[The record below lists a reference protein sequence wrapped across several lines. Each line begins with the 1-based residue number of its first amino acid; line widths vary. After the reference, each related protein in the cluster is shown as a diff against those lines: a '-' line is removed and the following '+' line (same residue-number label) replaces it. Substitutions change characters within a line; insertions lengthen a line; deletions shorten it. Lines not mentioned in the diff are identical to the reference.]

1 MFRLRKKTTI
11 ATLTA
16 VLAVFGILMTGR
28 TADANASLGDE
39 PTYQNLYQSALYTES
54 SEGGIKEISINYE
67 SLAKYPKIDADA
79 DDQVFD
85 YTNLGK
91 GGEYTTEGATL
102 VNTIKVLSKKGWLV
116 TYKTHP
122 SWWEIITKAV
132 GEVVTAY
139 ATGISVI
146 LGTIGEGLTD
156 IGNVFSDAYAWV
168 VDKSTPANL
177 IDWVGKTASGTYGDK
192 NWITDLFGAII
203 TNLVGDLNQM
213 LTIVRNVALVVWV
226 IAAGVAVGSAFIR
239 GNLKGTLLPFRRL
252 IIKISVPILFVSTY
266 PSWNNMTTLQDKI
279 DTDKLKIDGKL
290 NDTIVVDNLKLAV
303 ASNYDLQ
310 VIYPNAYGSLSNTGI
325 MTDFSKFKVT
335 DDIVLAAN
343 TQVNT
348 ILGADLA
355 SELTDEQ
362 VTGTLAAITS
372 GKTIDVSEYIAGIEM
387 ASTGRYRSNTTAHA
401 NNLPSETGMSWSDKA
416 ETTFD
421 VADIGDMQNVIGKT
435 LTVKGKPI
443 FFDNIKPK
451 DDSKEAKEKDYS
463 YRSFIDSKSIVYSS
477 ENYQATPLRRGDAW
491 TYLYGIK
498 ASNSYMTANLANY
511 TSGKGNAMN
520 DKLTGKIGNGEDATS
535 TVDAKDGDPRDNHK
549 KKMDEAKGKD
559 LKGEEKSKY
568 YGQESK
574 YYQWANNY
582 TIAMFNKYA
591 GTNTTNTRA
600 KSGGFS
606 NQSTAM
612 LLQTTFGSNKL
623 TYSGYYAN
631 FSDADKGRITAA
643 NGVAFQRYTI
653 PNNGAGDYL
662 RKISILSYYQIAQA
676 ILSLGVLFSLLR
688 IGFGRLVGPQ
698 WKNFASIFANGSVAA
713 FIMYFIIDLT
723 LKWTFLLGKVSR
735 AVTGF
740 IITKAMT
747 SLPDALS
754 FVPFVVGFF
763 AIVIAVGL
771 SWRMIK
777 YPAFGSNG
785 KVSVIDLIILIALAF
800 SDWVKAP
807 VQRFENL
814 LYGGNA
820 GGNFD
825 VKAENLNGN
834 VKNGGGMRN
843 LLTSAAGSYIGNKFG
858 NDHDDQEQSPR
869 NNPQSNLLDRAAKT
883 KRLVKGAKLATTIG
897 AAAMT
902 GGASAA
908 VTMGAKVLGKRALGS
923 ASKFAA
929 SKAGVALGMKG
940 KDAGFLQKYGSEQFV
955 NALTNGT
962 SYMTPDG
969 KPGGL
974 GRPKTKEQAEQRQ
987 QFVDNYNTMKS
998 EEAEALEAFGVT
1010 NDRGERVLSDEGK
1023 EWLKINDTYQNA
1035 KAGADPEAFIAGQTS
1050 SVDAIS
1056 ERASQIHKGAKNMA
1070 YRTAWKTVSAADK
1083 ASNAI
1088 KMLPDTRVGKAA
1100 RKGIDT
1106 YTKAKNVVDKFK

>member
-11 ATLTA
+11 ATLMA

-67 SLAKYPKIDADA
+67 SLAKYPDIDSDA

-91 GGEYTTEGATL
+91 SSKYTTEGATL

-122 SWWEIITKAV
+122 SWWDIITKAV
-132 GEVVTAY
+132 GAVVMAY

-146 LGTIGEGLTD
+146 IGTIGEGLTD
-156 IGNVFSDAYAWV
+156 IGNQMTDAYAWV
-168 VDKSTPANL
+168 IDKTTPANL
-177 IDWVGKTASGTYGDK
+177 IDWVGKTASGTYGDR

-203 TNLVGDLNQM
+203 TSLVGDLNQM

-239 GNLKGTLLPFRRL
+239 GNLKGTLLPFRKL
-252 IIKISVPILFVSTY
+252 IIKITVPILFVSTY
-266 PSWNNMTTLQDKI
+266 PSWNNMTKIQGEI
-279 DTDKLKIDGKL
+279 DTKKLQTDAKL
-290 NDTIVVDNLKLAV
+290 NDTIVVDNLKLSV

-310 VIYPNAYGSLSNTGI
+310 VIYPDAYGSLSNTDV

-335 DDIVLAAN
+335 DNIVLAAN
-343 TQVNT
+343 TKVNE
-348 ILGADLA
+348 ILGEELA
-355 SELTDEQ
+355 GELSDDHI
-362 VTGTLAAITS
+362 TGTLAAITS

-387 ASTGRYRSNTTAHA
+387 ASMGRYRSKTTARA

-421 VADIGDMQNVIGKT
+421 VADIGDIQTVLGKT

-443 FFDNIKPK
+443 FFDNITPK
-451 DDSKEAKEKDYS
+451 DDSKDAKESEYN
-463 YRSFIDSKSIVYSS
+463 YRSFIDSKSIAYSGK
-477 ENYQATPLRRGDAW
+477 NYQATPLRRGDAW

-520 DKLTGKIGNGEDATS
+520 DNLTKKIGNKEDATGENADKKPRDEHQKNVS
-535 TVDAKDGDPRDNHK
+535 DAKDK
-549 KKMDEAKGKD
+549 KP
-559 LKGEEKSKY
+559 KGEEKAQY
-568 YGQESK
+568 YGKQSK

-653 PNNGAGDYL
+653 PNNGPGDYM

-698 WKNFASIFANGSVAA
+698 WKNFASIFVNGSVAA
-713 FIMYFIIDLT
+713 LIMYYITDLT
-723 LKWTFLLGKVSR
+723 IKWTFLLGKVSR
-735 AVTGF
+735 AITGH
-740 IITKAMT
+740 IITTAMT

-771 SWRMIK
+771 SWRFIK
-777 YPAFGSNG
+777 YPAFGANG

-869 NNPQSNLLDRAAKT
+869 NNPQSNLLDRATKT

-908 VTMGAKVLGKRALGS
+908 VTMGAKAFGKRALGS

-1010 NDRGERVLSDEGK
+1010 NSRGERVLSDEGK

-1056 ERASQIHKGAKNMA
+1056 EKASRIHKGAKNMA

>member
-1 MFRLRKKTTI
+1 M
-11 ATLTA
+11 A

-67 SLAKYPKIDADA
+67 SLAKYPDIDSDA

-91 GGEYTTEGATL
+91 SSKYTTEGATL

-122 SWWEIITKAV
+122 SWWDIITKAV
-132 GEVVTAY
+132 GAVVMAY

-146 LGTIGEGLTD
+146 IGTIGEGLTD
-156 IGNVFSDAYAWV
+156 IGNQMTDAYAWV
-168 VDKSTPANL
+168 IDKTTPANL
-177 IDWVGKTASGTYGDK
+177 IDWVGKTASGTYGDR

-203 TNLVGDLNQM
+203 TSLVGDLNQM
-213 LTIVRNVALVVWV
+213 LTIVRNVALIVWV

-239 GNLKGTLLPFRRL
+239 GNLKGTLLPFRKL
-252 IIKISVPILFVSTY
+252 IIKITVPILFVSTY
-266 PSWNNMTTLQDKI
+266 PSWNNMTKIQGEI
-279 DTDKLKIDGKL
+279 DTKKLQTDAKL
-290 NDTIVVDNLKLAV
+290 NDTIVVDNLKLSV

-310 VIYPNAYGSLSNTGI
+310 VIYPDAYGSLSNTDV

-335 DDIVLAAN
+335 DNIVLAAN
-343 TQVNT
+343 TKVNE
-348 ILGADLA
+348 ILGEELA
-355 SELTDEQ
+355 GELSDDHI
-362 VTGTLAAITS
+362 TGTLAAITS

-387 ASTGRYRSNTTAHA
+387 ASMGRYRSKTTARA

-421 VADIGDMQNVIGKT
+421 VADIGDIQTVLGKT

-443 FFDNIKPK
+443 FFDNITPK
-451 DDSKEAKEKDYS
+451 DDSKDAKESEYN
-463 YRSFIDSKSIVYSS
+463 YRSFIDSKSIAYSGK
-477 ENYQATPLRRGDAW
+477 NYQATPLRRGDAW

-520 DKLTGKIGNGEDATS
+520 DNLTKKIGNKEDATGENADKKPRDEHQKNVS
-535 TVDAKDGDPRDNHK
+535 DAKDK
-549 KKMDEAKGKD
+549 KP
-559 LKGEEKSKY
+559 KGEEKAQY
-568 YGQESK
+568 YGKQSK

-653 PNNGAGDYL
+653 PNNGPGDYM

-698 WKNFASIFANGSVAA
+698 WKNFASIFVNGSVAA
-713 FIMYFIIDLT
+713 LIMYYITDLT
-723 LKWTFLLGKVSR
+723 IKWTFLLGKVSR
-735 AVTGF
+735 AITGH
-740 IITKAMT
+740 IITTAMT

-771 SWRMIK
+771 SWRFIK
-777 YPAFGSNG
+777 YPAFGANG

-908 VTMGAKVLGKRALGS
+908 VTMGAKAFGKRALGS

-1010 NDRGERVLSDEGK
+1010 NSRGERVLSDEGK

-1056 ERASQIHKGAKNMA
+1056 EKASRIHKGAKNMA

>member
-1 MFRLRKKTTI
+1 MT
-11 ATLTA
+11 

-67 SLAKYPKIDADA
+67 SLAKYPDIDSDA

-91 GGEYTTEGATL
+91 SSKYTTEGATL

-122 SWWEIITKAV
+122 SWWDIITKAV
-132 GEVVTAY
+132 GAVVMAY

-146 LGTIGEGLTD
+146 IGTIGEGLTD
-156 IGNVFSDAYAWV
+156 IGNQMTDAYAWV
-168 VDKSTPANL
+168 IDKTTPANL
-177 IDWVGKTASGTYGDK
+177 IDWVGKTASGTYGDR

-203 TNLVGDLNQM
+203 TSLVGDLNQM

-239 GNLKGTLLPFRRL
+239 GNLKGTLLPFRKL
-252 IIKISVPILFVSTY
+252 IIKITVPILFVSTY
-266 PSWNNMTTLQDKI
+266 PSWNNMTKIQGEI
-279 DTDKLKIDGKL
+279 DTKKLQTDAKL
-290 NDTIVVDNLKLAV
+290 NDTIVVDNLKLSV

-310 VIYPNAYGSLSNTGI
+310 VIYPDAYGSLSNTDV

-335 DDIVLAAN
+335 DNIVLAAN
-343 TQVNT
+343 TKVNE
-348 ILGADLA
+348 ILGEELA
-355 SELTDEQ
+355 GELSDDHI
-362 VTGTLAAITS
+362 TGTLAAITS

-387 ASTGRYRSNTTAHA
+387 ASMGRYRSKTTARA

-421 VADIGDMQNVIGKT
+421 VADIGDIQTVLGKT

-443 FFDNIKPK
+443 FFDNITPK
-451 DDSKEAKEKDYS
+451 DDSKDAKESEYN
-463 YRSFIDSKSIVYSS
+463 YRSFIDSKSIAYSGK
-477 ENYQATPLRRGDAW
+477 NYQATPLRRGDAW

-520 DKLTGKIGNGEDATS
+520 DNLTKKIGNKEDATGENADKKPRDEHQKNVS
-535 TVDAKDGDPRDNHK
+535 DAKDK
-549 KKMDEAKGKD
+549 KP
-559 LKGEEKSKY
+559 KGEEKAQY
-568 YGQESK
+568 YGKQSK

-653 PNNGAGDYL
+653 PNNGPGDYM

-698 WKNFASIFANGSVAA
+698 WKNFASIFVNGSVAA
-713 FIMYFIIDLT
+713 LIMYYITDLT
-723 LKWTFLLGKVSR
+723 IKWTFLLGKVSR
-735 AVTGF
+735 AITGH
-740 IITKAMT
+740 IITTAMT

-771 SWRMIK
+771 SWRFIK
-777 YPAFGSNG
+777 YPAFGANG

-908 VTMGAKVLGKRALGS
+908 VTMGAKAFGKRALGS

-1056 ERASQIHKGAKNMA
+1056 EKASRIHKGAKNMA

>member
-11 ATLTA
+11 ATLMA

-67 SLAKYPKIDADA
+67 SLAKYPDIDSDA

-91 GGEYTTEGATL
+91 SSKYTTEGATL

-122 SWWEIITKAV
+122 SWWDIITKAV
-132 GEVVTAY
+132 GAVVMAY

-146 LGTIGEGLTD
+146 IGTIGEGLTD
-156 IGNVFSDAYAWV
+156 IGNQMTDAYAWV
-168 VDKSTPANL
+168 IDKTTPANL
-177 IDWVGKTASGTYGDK
+177 IDWVGKTASGTYGDR

-203 TNLVGDLNQM
+203 TSLVGDLNQM

-239 GNLKGTLLPFRRL
+239 GNLKGTLLPFRKL
-252 IIKISVPILFVSTY
+252 IIKITVPILFVSTY
-266 PSWNNMTTLQDKI
+266 PSWNNMTKIQGEI
-279 DTDKLKIDGKL
+279 DTKKLQTDAKL
-290 NDTIVVDNLKLAV
+290 NDTIVVDNLKLSV

-310 VIYPNAYGSLSNTGI
+310 VIYPDAYGSLSNTDV

-335 DDIVLAAN
+335 DNIVLAAN
-343 TQVNT
+343 TKVNE
-348 ILGADLA
+348 ILGEELA
-355 SELTDEQ
+355 GELSDDHI
-362 VTGTLAAITS
+362 TGTLAAITS

-387 ASTGRYRSNTTAHA
+387 ASMGRYRSKTTARA

-421 VADIGDMQNVIGKT
+421 VADIGDIQTVLGKT

-443 FFDNIKPK
+443 FFDNITPK
-451 DDSKEAKEKDYS
+451 DDSKDAKESEYN
-463 YRSFIDSKSIVYSS
+463 YRSFIDSKSIAYSGK
-477 ENYQATPLRRGDAW
+477 NYQATPLRRGDAW

-520 DKLTGKIGNGEDATS
+520 DNLTKKIGNKEDATGENADKKPRDEHQKNVS
-535 TVDAKDGDPRDNHK
+535 DAKDK
-549 KKMDEAKGKD
+549 KP
-559 LKGEEKSKY
+559 KGEEKAQY
-568 YGQESK
+568 YGKQSK

-653 PNNGAGDYL
+653 PNNGPGDYM

-698 WKNFASIFANGSVAA
+698 WKNFASIFVNGSVAA
-713 FIMYFIIDLT
+713 LIMYYITDLT
-723 LKWTFLLGKVSR
+723 IKWTFLLGKVSR
-735 AVTGF
+735 AITGH
-740 IITKAMT
+740 IITTAMT

-771 SWRMIK
+771 SWRFIK
-777 YPAFGSNG
+777 YPAFGANG

-858 NDHDDQEQSPR
+858 NNHDDQEQSPR

-908 VTMGAKVLGKRALGS
+908 VTMGAKAFGKRALGS

-1010 NDRGERVLSDEGK
+1010 NSRGERVLSDEGK

-1056 ERASQIHKGAKNMA
+1056 EKASRIHKGAKNMA

>member
-11 ATLTA
+11 ATLMT

-67 SLAKYPKIDADA
+67 SLAKYPDIDSDA

-91 GGEYTTEGATL
+91 SSKYTTEGATL

-122 SWWEIITKAV
+122 SWWDIITKAV
-132 GEVVTAY
+132 GAVVMAY

-146 LGTIGEGLTD
+146 IGTIGEGLTD
-156 IGNVFSDAYAWV
+156 IGNQMTDAYAWV
-168 VDKSTPANL
+168 IDKTTPANL
-177 IDWVGKTASGTYGDK
+177 IDWVGKTASGTYGDR

-203 TNLVGDLNQM
+203 TSLVGDLNQM

-239 GNLKGTLLPFRRL
+239 GNLKGTLLPFRKL
-252 IIKISVPILFVSTY
+252 IIKITVPILFVSTY
-266 PSWNNMTTLQDKI
+266 PSWNNMTKIQGEI
-279 DTDKLKIDGKL
+279 DTKKLQTDAKL
-290 NDTIVVDNLKLAV
+290 NDTIVVDNLKLSV

-310 VIYPNAYGSLSNTGI
+310 VIYPDAYGSLSNTDV

-335 DDIVLAAN
+335 DNIVLAAN
-343 TQVNT
+343 TKVNE
-348 ILGADLA
+348 ILGEELA
-355 SELTDEQ
+355 GELSDDHI
-362 VTGTLAAITS
+362 TGTLAAITS

-387 ASTGRYRSNTTAHA
+387 ASMGRYRSKTTARA

-421 VADIGDMQNVIGKT
+421 VADIGDIQTVLGKT

-443 FFDNIKPK
+443 FFDNITPK
-451 DDSKEAKEKDYS
+451 DDSKDAKESEYN
-463 YRSFIDSKSIVYSS
+463 YRSFIDSKSIAYSGK
-477 ENYQATPLRRGDAW
+477 NYQATPLRRGDAW

-520 DKLTGKIGNGEDATS
+520 DNLTKKIGNKEDATGENADKKPRDEHQKNVS
-535 TVDAKDGDPRDNHK
+535 DAKDK
-549 KKMDEAKGKD
+549 KP
-559 LKGEEKSKY
+559 KGEEKAQY
-568 YGQESK
+568 YGKQSK

-653 PNNGAGDYL
+653 PNNGPGDYM

-698 WKNFASIFANGSVAA
+698 WKNFASIFVNGSVAA
-713 FIMYFIIDLT
+713 LIMYYITDLT
-723 LKWTFLLGKVSR
+723 IKWTFLLGKVSR
-735 AVTGF
+735 AITGH
-740 IITKAMT
+740 IITTAMT

-771 SWRMIK
+771 SWRFIK
-777 YPAFGSNG
+777 YPAFGANG

-908 VTMGAKVLGKRALGS
+908 VTMGAKVFGKRALGS

-1056 ERASQIHKGAKNMA
+1056 EKASQIHKGAKNMA

>member
-1 MFRLRKKTTI
+1 M
-11 ATLTA
+11 A
-16 VLAVFGILMTGR
+16 VLAFFGILMTGR

-67 SLAKYPKIDADA
+67 SLAKYPDIDSDA

-91 GGEYTTEGATL
+91 SSKYTTEGATL

-122 SWWEIITKAV
+122 SWWDIITKAV
-132 GEVVTAY
+132 GAVVMAY

-146 LGTIGEGLTD
+146 IGTIGEGLTD
-156 IGNVFSDAYAWV
+156 IGNQMTDAYAWV
-168 VDKSTPANL
+168 IDKTTPANL
-177 IDWVGKTASGTYGDK
+177 IDWVGKTASGTYGDR

-203 TNLVGDLNQM
+203 TSLVGDLNQM

-239 GNLKGTLLPFRRL
+239 GNLKGTLLPFRKL
-252 IIKISVPILFVSTY
+252 IIKITVPILFVSTY
-266 PSWNNMTTLQDKI
+266 PSWNNMTKIQGEI
-279 DTDKLKIDGKL
+279 DTKKLQTDAKL
-290 NDTIVVDNLKLAV
+290 NDTIVVDNLKLSV

-310 VIYPNAYGSLSNTGI
+310 VIYPDAYGSLSNTDV

-335 DDIVLAAN
+335 DNIVLAAN
-343 TQVNT
+343 TKVNE
-348 ILGADLA
+348 ILGEELA
-355 SELTDEQ
+355 GELSDDHI
-362 VTGTLAAITS
+362 TGTLAAITS

-387 ASTGRYRSNTTAHA
+387 ASMGRYRSKTTARA

-421 VADIGDMQNVIGKT
+421 VADIGDIQTVLGKT

-443 FFDNIKPK
+443 FFDNITPK
-451 DDSKEAKEKDYS
+451 DDSKDAKESEYN
-463 YRSFIDSKSIVYSS
+463 YRSFIDSKSIAYSGK
-477 ENYQATPLRRGDAW
+477 NYQATPLRRGDAW

-520 DKLTGKIGNGEDATS
+520 DNLTKKIGNKEDATGENADKKPRDEHQKNVS
-535 TVDAKDGDPRDNHK
+535 DAKDK
-549 KKMDEAKGKD
+549 KP
-559 LKGEEKSKY
+559 KGEEKAQY
-568 YGQESK
+568 YGKQSK

-653 PNNGAGDYL
+653 PNNGPGDYM

-698 WKNFASIFANGSVAA
+698 WKNFASIFVNGSVAA
-713 FIMYFIIDLT
+713 LIMYYITDLT
-723 LKWTFLLGKVSR
+723 IKWTFLLGKVSR
-735 AVTGF
+735 AITGH
-740 IITKAMT
+740 IITTAMT

-771 SWRMIK
+771 SWRFIK
-777 YPAFGSNG
+777 YPAFGANG

-908 VTMGAKVLGKRALGS
+908 VTMGAKAFGKRALGS

-1010 NDRGERVLSDEGK
+1010 NSRGERVLSDEGK

-1056 ERASQIHKGAKNMA
+1056 EKASQIHKGAKNMA